1 MNRKIMLLP
10 LTAALVFGLASCED
24 KDGSSVV
31 DYDGGIS
38 QIEVGD
44 VAISGLVAQ
53 KGTKGW
59 MLDDGKAS
67 VYVFGALS
75 DNFKVGDHVNVTG
88 KCTAYWGLYEITNAT
103 VTANTKA
110 APTLADPVEITA
122 AEISSLWN
130 ITSSAKQT
138 DASLAPTKSKRYK
151 LTGYTAESIGGYA
164 GFSVNGFTDA
174 KLKNYYYN
182 SAYNVT
188 AANQNTKLYVGCN
201 YDVSFYYVGTGK
213 DKNINM
219 GIFDVTAHYDA
230 VQSVSVT
237 GDSEVASGDSIT
249 LTAAALPATAD
260 QGFSWSSSDESIA
273 TVSSYGKVAGVKE
286 GSVTIT
292 ATSTADNTKKAEIA
306 ITVVSGKTYNKVG
319 DASFSKDN
327 NTLATTDD
335 HSSEATA
342 YTTYT
347 STNGVV
353 IKNEKGTSRYHRVWT
368 AADYSLRIY
377 DHANLVISCDTD
389 FSRLILTCNCYD
401 TNEYCSGLTESS
413 LPSGAK
419 MDVADHVIT
428 ITLSGVVKSATLSSF
443 AAQVRVKNIE
453 LQA

>member
-24 KDGSSVV
+24 KDDSSVV

-38 QIEVGD
+38 QIEAGD

-75 DNFKVGDHVNVTG
+75 DDFKVGDHVKVTG
-88 KCTAYWGLYEITNAT
+88 TCTAYWGLYEITNAT

-151 LTGYTAESIGGYA
+151 LTGCTAESINGYA
-164 GFSVNGFTDA
+164 GFSVNGFTSA
-174 KLKNYYYN
+174 KLKTYYYN
-182 SAYNVT
+182 SAYNAT

-201 YDVSFYYVGTGK
+201 YDVSFYYVGTGS
-213 DKNINM
+213 DKNINI

-230 VQSVSVT
+230 VQSATIT
-237 GDSEVASGDSIT
+237 GDSKVATGDSIT

-260 QGFSWSSSDESIA
+260 QGFTWSSSDESIA
-273 TVSSYGKVAGVKE
+273 TVSSYGKVTGVKE

-319 DASFSKDN
+319 ALSYKKD
-327 NTLATTDD
+327 TTVEIDD
-335 HSSEATA
+335 KLSDSSDPHI
-342 YTTYT
+342 TYT
-347 STNGVV
+347 SVEGVAITVRKGSATNDV
-353 IKNEKGTSRYHRVWT
+353 NVWKS
-368 AADYSLRIY
+368 DYSSCRWYAKHKI
-377 DHANLVISCDTD
+377 DISHAND
-389 FSRLILTCNCYD
+389 FDRIVLTCDSDYANFANVSLPTGASYD
-401 TNEYCSGLTESS
+401 TVDN
-413 LPSGAK
+413 
-419 MDVADHVIT
+419 VIT
-428 ITLSGVVKSATLSSF
+428 ITLASAVKTFDFVVNKQLRPSNVELKIGV
-443 AAQVRVKNIE
+443 
-453 LQA
+453 